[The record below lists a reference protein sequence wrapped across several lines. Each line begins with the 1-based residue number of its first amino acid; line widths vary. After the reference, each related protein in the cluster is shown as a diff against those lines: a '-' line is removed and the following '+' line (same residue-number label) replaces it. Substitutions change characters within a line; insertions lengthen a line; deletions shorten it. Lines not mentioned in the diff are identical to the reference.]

1 MADNVCDQGAE
12 HRLFRD
18 ILLYSLM
25 TTYEAQL
32 SSTCLPTL
40 SLMCCAVGQVWDT
53 EGTSLLSSRDAGFAW
68 RVKHYSCASSNT
80 GQTDQQ
86 RAHVL

>member
-32 SSTCLPTL
+32 SSTCLPML
-40 SLMCCAVGQVWDT
+40 SVMCVQWDRS
-53 EGTSLLSSRDAGFAW
+53 GTQRGLHCSLLEMLGLP
-68 RVKHYSCASSNT
+68 
-80 GQTDQQ
+80 GG
-86 RAHVL
+86 